1 MSMNKEFETDTAG
14 PVQNTLLSK
23 LIDELTRGMRL
34 IAAIDD
40 ITYCRATNGTG
51 SVGGQF
57 RHNLDFAGCL
67 LKGGENGLIDYND
80 RERDI
85 CVETDRQYAADRFGT
100 VIRKLGNLNP
110 RIMGKSL
117 LVRSEAE
124 NSMWLPSS
132 FAREVEFVHSHTV
145 HHHALIAEKLAGFGV
160 TVSENFGVA
169 PSTLEYWEK
178 RAA

>member
-1 MSMNKEFETDTAG
+1 MNKEFETVAAE
-14 PVQNTLLSK
+14 PVQNTLLTM
-23 LIDELTRGMRL
+23 LIDELTRGMCL
-34 IAAIDD
+34 ITSIDD
-40 ITYCRATNGTG
+40 ITYCRTANGTG

-67 LKGGENGLIDYND
+67 LNGVKNGLIDYND

-85 CVETDRQYAADRFGT
+85 RVETDRQYAAMRFAS
-100 VIRKLGNLNP
+100 VMRRLSELNP

-117 LVRSEAE
+117 LVRSEVD
-124 NSMWLPSS
+124 NCMWLPSS

-160 TVSENFGVA
+160 KIVENFGVA
-169 PSTLEYWEK
+169 PSTLKFWER